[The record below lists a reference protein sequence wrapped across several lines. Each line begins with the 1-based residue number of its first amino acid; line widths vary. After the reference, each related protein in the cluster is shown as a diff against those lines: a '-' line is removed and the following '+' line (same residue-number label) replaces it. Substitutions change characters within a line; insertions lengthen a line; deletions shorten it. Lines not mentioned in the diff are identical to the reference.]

1 MTKPTRTTP
10 RRRLTAQARREL
22 ILAVAARLFA
32 ERGYDGASIDAIAAA
47 AGVTA
52 PVVYDHFASKR
63 DLYRTLLEVHTAAL
77 VEATTQPVEGGT
89 VEELLRTNVEA
100 FFAFVEERP
109 DAWRILFR
117 DPSPDPEVA
126 AVQRA
131 VQAQATRRI
140 AEAIV
145 APIARL
151 SLSVRAPRAVANEVL
166 AELGKS
172 ALNGLAGWWWEHREV
187 PRATLV
193 ALAMDLLWV
202 GLRDLAEE

>member
-1 MTKPTRTTP
+1 MANATRP
-10 RRRLTAQARREL
+10 KRRLTAEARRER
-22 ILAVAARLFA
+22 ILDVAGRLFA
-32 ERGYDGASIDAIAAA
+32 ERGYDGASIDAIADA
-47 AGVTA
+47 AGITA

-63 DLYRTLLEVHTAAL
+63 DLYGMLLERHGAAL
-77 VEATTQPVEGGT
+77 VDATTRPVPDGT
-89 VEELLRTNVEA
+89 LEQLLRVNVEA
-100 FFAFVEERP
+100 FFAFVEEHP

-131 VQAQATRRI
+131 VQAQATRRL

-145 APIARL
+145 AQAPRLRVSARL
-151 SLSVRAPRAVANEVL
+151 PRRQADEVV

-172 ALNGLAGWWWEHREV
+172 ALNGLAAWWWEHREV

-193 ALAMDLLWV
+193 ALAMDVLWV
-202 GLRDLAEE
+202 GLRDLTGE